1 MQRTI
6 SYPSGLE
13 RSGLDPAEEASL
25 AFFDS
30 ALPPDWEIYVRP
42 HLNGLAPGFVLLS
55 PAGGIAVVEVR
66 GWTDAFLAQC
76 RDDAML
82 REPFARLRL
91 AKEEIFEIYCP
102 RPGLAAGRAH
112 RKIASAY
119 SAMRCGLICPQA
131 ELGALCARF
140 APGPAGSQ
148 FISPRE

>member
-1 MQRTI
+1 MPRSCGGFWTMMRDADHVREECGVFGVF
-6 SYPSGLE
+6 SRE
-13 RSGLDPAEEASL
+13 RADLAPGEEASL

-76 RDDAML
+76 RDDALL

-91 AKEEIFEIYCP
+91 AKEEIFEIIKGLRICSDEA
-102 RPGLAAGRAH
+102 RPL
-112 RKIASAY
+112 KK
-119 SAMRCGLICPQA
+119 
-131 ELGALCARF
+131 
-140 APGPAGSQ
+140 
-148 FISPRE
+148 